1 MGSYEAGVFDYGDLA
16 SNYIGTGDWTRYVDT
31 ESMVPWLY
39 SSSQQTMISYEDE
52 ESIQIKLDYVIQHDL
67 GGMMF
72 WELSGDD
79 TQHALVQKM
88 SDALID

>member
-1 MGSYEAGVFDYGDLA
+1 MSH
-16 SNYIGTGDWTRYVDT
+16 YIGTGDWTRLVDA

-39 SSSQQTMISYEDE
+39 SSSQKTMITYEDE
-52 ESIQIKLDYVIQHDL
+52 ESLQTKLDYVIQHDL

-79 TQHALVQKM
+79 AQHALVKQM
-88 SDALID
+88 GSALIDGSP

>member
-1 MGSYEAGVFDYGDLA
+1 
-16 SNYIGTGDWTRYVDT
+16 
-31 ESMVPWLY
+31 
-39 SSSQQTMISYEDE
+39 
-52 ESIQIKLDYVIQHDL
+52 
-67 GGMMF
+67 MMF